1 MNDLAPNLSLDFA
14 ELSKNKS
21 KDEHGRINYPFA
33 FGYLRGQLDFA
44 LSLMNAE
51 QMQKMQERYDG
62 IQSK

>member
-14 ELSKNKS
+14 NLSKEKS
-21 KDEHGRINYPFA
+21 RDEDGIIRYPFA

-51 QMQKMQERYDG
+51 QMQRMQERYDAL
-62 IQSK
+62 QSK